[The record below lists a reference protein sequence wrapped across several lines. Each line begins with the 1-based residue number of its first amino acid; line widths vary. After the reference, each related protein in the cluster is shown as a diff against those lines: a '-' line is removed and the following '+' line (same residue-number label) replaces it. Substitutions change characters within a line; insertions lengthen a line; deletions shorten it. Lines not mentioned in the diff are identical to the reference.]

1 MKKIIPVIIILISA
15 IFLTLT
21 YLNKPFNNNSIKL
34 TSHNN
39 QNAQNYAEKNN
50 FNYQNISDSEL
61 NELKSNDN
69 FTYNIKNNQ
78 IEVTGY
84 KGSENQ
90 IIIPETI
97 ENLPVTIISMNLDK
111 MPSEIYIPS
120 SVITINQ
127 IIDENI
133 KSINN
138 SSIKLTS
145 HNNQNAQNY
154 AEKNNFNYQNIS
166 DSELNELKSNDNFTY
181 NIKNNQI
188 EVTGYKGSENQ
199 IIIPETIENLPV
211 TIISMNLDKMPSE
224 IYIPSSVI
232 TINQIID
239 ENINNNFYL
248 TIIIELIALIIT
260 LLVILILNKKKNQDK
275 TVYITFLYILSIIY
289 LFAINMYAYLNINNL
304 LTITIVTTII
314 YFILFLPL
322 YFVKNRLKEYDK
334 KVNNIQ
340 TFTEEALN
348 IAKKINNQDLIE
360 SLKFSDPISSE
371 FTKEI
376 ENTILEKLNKTVKTK
391 DDENIN
397 EIINLIIERNNICK
411 KTKGKY

>member
-1 MKKIIPVIIILISA
+1 MKKIIPVIIILIST

-39 QNAQNYAEKNN
+39 QN
-50 FNYQNISDSEL
+50 
-61 NELKSNDN
+61 
-69 FTYNIKNNQ
+69 
-78 IEVTGY
+78 V
-84 KGSENQ
+84 
-90 IIIPETI
+90 
-97 ENLPVTIISMNLDK
+97 
-111 MPSEIYIPS
+111 
-120 SVITINQ
+120 
-127 IIDENI
+127 
-133 KSINN
+133 
-138 SSIKLTS
+138 
-145 HNNQNAQNY
+145 QNY

-289 LFAINMYAYLNINNL
+289 LLAINMYAYLNINNL

>member
-1 MKKIIPVIIILISA
+1 MKKIIPVIIILIST

-78 IEVTGY
+78 IEITGY
-84 KGSENQ
+84 KGSEKQ

-97 ENLPVTIISMNLDK
+97 ENLPVTTISMSLDK
-111 MPSEIYIPS
+111 APSEIYIPS

-133 KSINN
+133 ISINN

-145 HNNQNAQNY
+145 HNNQNVQNY

-188 EVTGYKGSENQ
+188 EVTGYKGSEKQ

-211 TIISMNLDKMPSE
+211 TTISMNLDKMPSE

-248 TIIIELIALIIT
+248 AIIIELVALIIT
-260 LLVILILNKKKNQDK
+260 LLIILILNKKKNQDK

-289 LFAINMYAYLNINNL
+289 LLTVNMYAYLNINNL

-360 SLKFSDPISSE
+360 ALKFSDPVSSE
-371 FTKEI
+371 FTKES
-376 ENTILEKLNKTVKTK
+376 EKTILEKLNKTVKTK
-391 DDENIN
+391 DDESIN

>member
-39 QNAQNYAEKNN
+39 QNVQNYAEKNN

-84 KGSENQ
+84 KGSEKQ

-97 ENLPVTIISMNLDK
+97 ENLPVTTISMSLDK
-111 MPSEIYIPS
+111 APSEIYIPS

-133 KSINN
+133 ISINN

-145 HNNQNAQNY
+145 HNNQNVQNY

-188 EVTGYKGSENQ
+188 EVTGYKGSEKQ

-211 TIISMNLDKMPSE
+211 TTISMNLDKVPSK

-260 LLVILILNKKKNQDK
+260 LLVISILNKKKNQDK

-289 LFAINMYAYLNINNL
+289 LFAINIYAYLNINNL
-304 LTITIVTTII
+304 LTITIITTII

-322 YFVKNRLKEYDK
+322 YLVKNRLKEYDK
-334 KVNNIQ
+334 KVNNTQI
-340 TFTEEALN
+340 FIEEALN

-360 SLKFSDPISSE
+360 TLKFSDPVSSE
-371 FTKEI
+371 FTKES
-376 ENTILEKLNKTVKTK
+376 EKTILEKLNETAKTK

-411 KTKGKY
+411 KTKGNH

>member
-39 QNAQNYAEKNN
+39 QNAQNYAEKND

-84 KGSENQ
+84 KGSEKQ

-97 ENLPVTIISMNLDK
+97 ENLPVTTISMSLDK
-111 MPSEIYIPS
+111 APSEIYIPS

-145 HNNQNAQNY
+145 HNNQNVQNY

-188 EVTGYKGSENQ
+188 EVTGYKGSEKQ

-211 TIISMNLDKMPSE
+211 TTISMSLDKAPSE

-248 TIIIELIALIIT
+248 AIIIELVALIIT
-260 LLVILILNKKKNQDK
+260 LLIILILNKKKNQDK

-289 LFAINMYAYLNINNL
+289 LLTVNMYAYLNINNL

-340 TFTEEALN
+340 NFIEEALN

-360 SLKFSDPISSE
+360 ALKFSDPVSSE
-371 FTKEI
+371 FTKESEKI
-376 ENTILEKLNKTVKTK
+376 ILEKLNKTVKTK
-391 DDENIN
+391 DDESIN

>member
-1 MKKIIPVIIILISA
+1 MKKIIPVIIILIST

-39 QNAQNYAEKNN
+39 QNVQNYAEKNNFNYQNISDSELNELKSNDNFTYNIKNNQIEITGYKGSEKQIIIPETIENLPVTTISMSLDKAPSEIYIPSSVITINQIIDENIKSINNSSIKLTSHNNQNVQNYAEKNN

-84 KGSENQ
+84 KGSEKQ

-97 ENLPVTIISMNLDK
+97 ENLPVT
-111 MPSEIYIPS
+111 
-120 SVITINQ
+120 T
-127 IIDENI
+127 
-133 KSINN
+133 
-138 SSIKLTS
+138 
-145 HNNQNAQNY
+145 
-154 AEKNNFNYQNIS
+154 
-166 DSELNELKSNDNFTY
+166 
-181 NIKNNQI
+181 
-188 EVTGYKGSENQ
+188 
-199 IIIPETIENLPV
+199 
-211 TIISMNLDKMPSE
+211 ISMNLDKMPSE

-248 TIIIELIALIIT
+248 AIIIELVALIIT
-260 LLVILILNKKKNQDK
+260 LLIILILNKKKNQDK

-289 LFAINMYAYLNINNL
+289 LFAINIYAYLNINNL
-304 LTITIVTTII
+304 LIITIVTTII
-314 YFILFLPL
+314 YFIIFLPL

-334 KVNNIQ
+334 KINNIQ
-340 TFTEEALN
+340 NFIEEALN
-348 IAKKINNQDLIE
+348 IAKKINNQDLVE
-360 SLKFSDPISSE
+360 ALKFSDPISSE
-371 FTKEI
+371 FTKES
-376 ENTILEKLNKTVKTK
+376 EEAILEKLNKTADNPTEEK
-391 DDENIN
+391 IN
-397 EIINLIIERNNICK
+397 EILNLIIERNNICK

>member
-1 MKKIIPVIIILISA
+1 MKKIIPVIIILIST

-61 NELKSNDN
+61 NELKSNNN

-78 IEVTGY
+78 IEITGY
-84 KGSENQ
+84 KSSEKQ

-97 ENLPVTIISMNLDK
+97 ENLPVTTISMSLDK

-145 HNNQNAQNY
+145 HNNQNVQNY

-188 EVTGYKGSENQ
+188 EITGYKGSEKQ

-211 TIISMNLDKMPSE
+211 TTISMSLDKMPSE

-260 LLVILILNKKKNQDK
+260 LLIILILNKKKNQDK

-289 LFAINMYAYLNINNL
+289 LLTVNMYAYLNINNL

-340 TFTEEALN
+340 NFIEEALN

-360 SLKFSDPISSE
+360 ALKFSDPVSSE
-371 FTKEI
+371 FTKESEKI
-376 ENTILEKLNKTVKTK
+376 ILEKLNETVKTK
-391 DDENIN
+391 DDESIN

-411 KTKGKY
+411 KTK

>member
-1 MKKIIPVIIILISA
+1 MKKIIPVIIILIST

-39 QNAQNYAEKNN
+39 QNVQNYAEKNN

-69 FTYNIKNNQ
+69 FTYNIKNKQ
-78 IEVTGY
+78 IEITGY
-84 KGSENQ
+84 KGSEKQ

-97 ENLPVTIISMNLDK
+97 ENLPVTTISMSLDK
-111 MPSEIYIPS
+111 APSEIYIPS

-145 HNNQNAQNY
+145 HNNQNVQNY

-181 NIKNNQI
+181 NIKNKQI
-188 EVTGYKGSENQ
+188 EITGYKGSEKQ

-211 TIISMNLDKMPSE
+211 TTISMNLDKMPSE

-248 TIIIELIALIIT
+248 AIIIELVALIIT
-260 LLVILILNKKKNQDK
+260 LLIILILNKKKNQDK

-289 LFAINMYAYLNINNL
+289 LFAINIYAYLNINNL
-304 LTITIVTTII
+304 LIITIVTTII
-314 YFILFLPL
+314 YFIIFLPL

-334 KVNNIQ
+334 KINNIQ
-340 TFTEEALN
+340 NFIEEALN
-348 IAKKINNQDLIE
+348 IAKKINNQDLVE
-360 SLKFSDPISSE
+360 ALKFSDPISSE
-371 FTKEI
+371 FTKES
-376 ENTILEKLNKTVKTK
+376 EEAILEKLNKTADNPTEEK
-391 DDENIN
+391 IN
-397 EIINLIIERNNICK
+397 EILNLIIERNNICK

>member
-15 IFLTLT
+15 IFLTIT

-61 NELKSNDN
+61 NELKNNDN

-97 ENLPVTIISMNLDK
+97 ENLPVTTISMSLDK
-111 MPSEIYIPS
+111 
-120 SVITINQ
+120 
-127 IIDENI
+127 
-133 KSINN
+133 
-138 SSIKLTS
+138 
-145 HNNQNAQNY
+145 A
-154 AEKNNFNYQNIS
+154 
-166 DSELNELKSNDNFTY
+166 
-181 NIKNNQI
+181 
-188 EVTGYKGSENQ
+188 
-199 IIIPETIENLPV
+199 
-211 TIISMNLDKMPSE
+211 PSE

-260 LLVILILNKKKNQDK
+260 LLIILILNKKKNQDK

-360 SLKFSDPISSE
+360 SLKFSDPVSSE

>member
-39 QNAQNYAEKNN
+39 QNAQNYAKKNDFNYQNISDSELNELKSNDNFTYNIKNNQIEVTGYKGSEKQIIIPETIENLPVTTISMSLDKAPSEIYIPSSVITINQIIDENIISINNSSIKLTSHNNQNVQNYAEKNN

-84 KGSENQ
+84 KGSEKQ

-97 ENLPVTIISMNLDK
+97 ENLPVTTISMNLDK
-111 MPSEIYIPS
+111 VPS
-120 SVITINQ
+120 
-127 IIDENI
+127 
-133 KSINN
+133 K
-138 SSIKLTS
+138 
-145 HNNQNAQNY
+145 
-154 AEKNNFNYQNIS
+154 
-166 DSELNELKSNDNFTY
+166 
-181 NIKNNQI
+181 
-188 EVTGYKGSENQ
+188 
-199 IIIPETIENLPV
+199 
-211 TIISMNLDKMPSE
+211 

-260 LLVILILNKKKNQDK
+260 LLVISILNKKKNQDK

-289 LFAINMYAYLNINNL
+289 LFAINIYAYLNINNL
-304 LTITIVTTII
+304 LTITIITTII

-322 YFVKNRLKEYDK
+322 YLVKNRLKEYDK
-334 KVNNIQ
+334 KVNNTQI
-340 TFTEEALN
+340 FIEEALN

-360 SLKFSDPISSE
+360 TLKFSDPVSSE
-371 FTKEI
+371 FTKES
-376 ENTILEKLNKTVKTK
+376 EKTILEKLNETAKTK

-411 KTKGKY
+411 KTKGNH

>member
-39 QNAQNYAEKNN
+39 QNVQNYAEKNN

-61 NELKSNDN
+61 NELKN
-69 FTYNIKNNQ
+69 
-78 IEVTGY
+78 
-84 KGSENQ
+84 
-90 IIIPETI
+90 
-97 ENLPVTIISMNLDK
+97 
-111 MPSEIYIPS
+111 
-120 SVITINQ
+120 
-127 IIDENI
+127 
-133 KSINN
+133 
-138 SSIKLTS
+138 
-145 HNNQNAQNY
+145 
-154 AEKNNFNYQNIS
+154 
-166 DSELNELKSNDNFTY
+166 NDNFTY

-360 SLKFSDPISSE
+360 SLKFSDPVSSE

>member
-84 KGSENQ
+84 KGSEKQ

-97 ENLPVTIISMNLDK
+97 ENLPVTTISMSLDK
-111 MPSEIYIPS
+111 APSEIYIPS

-145 HNNQNAQNY
+145 HNNQNVQNY

-188 EVTGYKGSENQ
+188 EVTGYKGSEKQ

-211 TIISMNLDKMPSE
+211 TTISMSLDKAPSE

-248 TIIIELIALIIT
+248 AIIIELVALIIT
-260 LLVILILNKKKNQDK
+260 LLIILILNKKKNQDK

-289 LFAINMYAYLNINNL
+289 LLTVNMYAYLNINNL

-340 TFTEEALN
+340 NFIEEALN

-360 SLKFSDPISSE
+360 ALKFSDPVSSE
-371 FTKEI
+371 FTKES
-376 ENTILEKLNKTVKTK
+376 EKTILEKLNETVKTK
-391 DDENIN
+391 DDESIN
-397 EIINLIIERNNICK
+397 KIINLIIERNNICK

>member
-1 MKKIIPVIIILISA
+1 MKKIIPVIIILIST

-39 QNAQNYAEKNN
+39 QNAQNYAEKND

-84 KGSENQ
+84 RGSEKQ

-97 ENLPVTIISMNLDK
+97 ENLPVTTISMSLDK
-111 MPSEIYIPS
+111 APSEIYIPS

-145 HNNQNAQNY
+145 HNNQNVQNY
-154 AEKNNFNYQNIS
+154 AEKNNFNYQNMS

-188 EVTGYKGSENQ
+188 EVTGYRGSEKQ

-211 TIISMNLDKMPSE
+211 TTISMSLDKAPSE

-248 TIIIELIALIIT
+248 AIIIELVALIIT
-260 LLVILILNKKKNQDK
+260 LLIILILNKKKNQDK

-289 LFAINMYAYLNINNL
+289 LLTVNMYAYLNINNL

-340 TFTEEALN
+340 NFIEEALN

-360 SLKFSDPISSE
+360 ALKFSDPVSSE
-371 FTKEI
+371 FTKESEKI
-376 ENTILEKLNKTVKTK
+376 ILEKLNETVKTK
-391 DDENIN
+391 DDESIN

>member
-78 IEVTGY
+78 IEITGY
-84 KGSENQ
+84 KGSEKQ

-97 ENLPVTIISMNLDK
+97 ENLPVTTISM
-111 MPSEIYIPS
+111 S
-120 SVITINQ
+120 
-127 IIDENI
+127 
-133 KSINN
+133 
-138 SSIKLTS
+138 
-145 HNNQNAQNY
+145 
-154 AEKNNFNYQNIS
+154 
-166 DSELNELKSNDNFTY
+166 
-181 NIKNNQI
+181 
-188 EVTGYKGSENQ
+188 
-199 IIIPETIENLPV
+199 
-211 TIISMNLDKMPSE
+211 LDKMPSE

-260 LLVILILNKKKNQDK
+260 LLIILILNKKKNQDK

-289 LFAINMYAYLNINNL
+289 LLTVNMYAYLNINNL

-340 TFTEEALN
+340 NFIEEALN

-360 SLKFSDPISSE
+360 ALKFSDPVSSE
-371 FTKEI
+371 FTKES
-376 ENTILEKLNKTVKTK
+376 EKTILEKLNETVKTK
-391 DDENIN
+391 DDESIN

>member
-21 YLNKPFNNNSIKL
+21 YLNKPFNNN
-34 TSHNN
+34 
-39 QNAQNYAEKNN
+39 
-50 FNYQNISDSEL
+50 
-61 NELKSNDN
+61 
-69 FTYNIKNNQ
+69 
-78 IEVTGY
+78 
-84 KGSENQ
+84 
-90 IIIPETI
+90 
-97 ENLPVTIISMNLDK
+97 
-111 MPSEIYIPS
+111 
-120 SVITINQ
+120 
-127 IIDENI
+127 
-133 KSINN
+133 
-138 SSIKLTS
+138 SIKLTS

-360 SLKFSDPISSE
+360 SLKFSDPVSSE

>member
-1 MKKIIPVIIILISA
+1 MKKIIPIIIILISA

-39 QNAQNYAEKNN
+39 QNAQNYAEKND

-78 IEVTGY
+78 IEITGY
-84 KGSENQ
+84 RGSEKQ

-97 ENLPVTIISMNLDK
+97 ENLPVTTISMNLDK

-133 KSINN
+133 ISINN

-145 HNNQNAQNY
+145 HNNQNVQNY

-188 EVTGYKGSENQ
+188 EITGYRGSEKQ

-211 TIISMNLDKMPSE
+211 TTISMNLDKMPSE

-248 TIIIELIALIIT
+248 AIIIELVALIIT
-260 LLVILILNKKKNQDK
+260 LLIILILNKKKNQDK

-289 LFAINMYAYLNINNL
+289 LLTVNMYAYLNINNL

-340 TFTEEALN
+340 NFIEEALN

-360 SLKFSDPISSE
+360 ALKFSDPVSSE
-371 FTKEI
+371 FTKESEKI
-376 ENTILEKLNKTVKTK
+376 ILEKLNETVKTK
-391 DDENIN
+391 DDESIN

>member
-1 MKKIIPVIIILISA
+1 MKKIIPVIIILIST

-39 QNAQNYAEKNN
+39 QNVQNYAEKNN

-78 IEVTGY
+78 IEITGY
-84 KGSENQ
+84 KGSEKQ

-97 ENLPVTIISMNLDK
+97 ENLPVTTISMSLDK
-111 MPSEIYIPS
+111 APSEIYIPS

-145 HNNQNAQNY
+145 HNNQNVQNY

-181 NIKNNQI
+181 NIKNKQI
-188 EVTGYKGSENQ
+188 EVTGFKGSEKQ

-211 TIISMNLDKMPSE
+211 TTISMNLDKMPSE

-248 TIIIELIALIIT
+248 AIIIELVALIIT
-260 LLVILILNKKKNQDK
+260 LLIILILNKKKNQDK

-289 LFAINMYAYLNINNL
+289 LFAINIYAYLNINNL
-304 LTITIVTTII
+304 LIITIVTTII
-314 YFILFLPL
+314 YFIIFLPL

-334 KVNNIQ
+334 KINNIQ
-340 TFTEEALN
+340 NFIEEALN
-348 IAKKINNQDLIE
+348 IAKKINNQDLVE
-360 SLKFSDPISSE
+360 ALKFSDPISSE
-371 FTKEI
+371 FTKES
-376 ENTILEKLNKTVKTK
+376 EEAILEKLNKTADNPTEEK
-391 DDENIN
+391 IN
-397 EIINLIIERNNICK
+397 EILNLIIERNNICK

>member
-39 QNAQNYAEKNN
+39 QNAQNYAEKND

-84 KGSENQ
+84 KGSEKQ

-97 ENLPVTIISMNLDK
+97 ENLPVTTISMSLDK
-111 MPSEIYIPS
+111 APSEIYIPS

-188 EVTGYKGSENQ
+188 EVTGYKGSEKQ
-199 IIIPETIENLPV
+199 IIIPETIEKLPV
-211 TIISMNLDKMPSE
+211 TTISMNLDKMPSE

-248 TIIIELIALIIT
+248 AIIIELVALIIT
-260 LLVILILNKKKNQDK
+260 LLIILILNKKKNQDK

-289 LFAINMYAYLNINNL
+289 LLTVNMYAYLNINNL

-340 TFTEEALN
+340 NFIEEALN

-360 SLKFSDPISSE
+360 ALKFSDPVSSE
-371 FTKEI
+371 FTKESEKI
-376 ENTILEKLNKTVKTK
+376 ILEKLNETVKTK
-391 DDENIN
+391 DDESIN